1 MLSFFFFSQRT
12 KKKISSCFTMKL
24 LVFKK
29 AEIYYQ
35 GRSIDQSKCSI
46 SYITN
51 QSYYFILKQK
61 HAK

>member
-1 MLSFFFFSQRT
+1 
-12 KKKISSCFTMKL
+12 MKL

-51 QSYYFILKQK
+51 QSLFYFKAEAFKIGFL
-61 HAK
+61 